1 MPKHINDGRWH
12 SNDDIAS
19 FRLTNIEGLLED
31 LNNKIDLMIVA
42 TASRRKSWI
51 ARLFSRSWRGPDPNG
66 KPISHENPHDTD
78 WTRFV
83 WEDAK

>member
-1 MPKHINDGRWH
+1 MPKSMGTGWH

-31 LNNKIDLMIVA
+31 LNNKLDLLIIA

-51 ARLFSRSWRGPDPNG
+51 ARLFSRSWRGPDPFA
-66 KPISHENPHDTD
+66 KPINTKNLHDAA
-78 WTRFV
+78 
-83 WEDAK
+83 WEELK